1 MDSIKILITIIAH
14 IIEGIL
20 GFIFFYLIL
29 LYFDIET
36 VGYYGV
42 LISFLEM
49 FTFILDLGFAIAYL
63 KIYSEINDP
72 ENKICNGTFLLIRLI
87 QFMVY
92 AVIIFVSTLFLPLD
106 NFDPNVLYFF
116 IGAYILGFIGS
127 HTIIIILIRK
137 KQIFKKTILV
147 VSFSLT
153 KIILLI
159 ILRDYY
165 ISDLSLIAMVYFISN
180 LTFFIIN
187 LLFFKSVK
195 INMPTK
201 EYLKKFFEYSYP
213 FFLITTLQIILINID
228 VLIVNQ
234 YVPINDVAVY
244 FTAKKIYGYFYVIIS
259 GIGYILLTTFSKNI
273 AMQKQEENLLM
284 IKETH
289 KFLNLLFVPLIFI
302 FILYS
307 TEFIALI
314 FGQNYMKIGI
324 ILYILSFNIMLFL
337 NYCAIETQLRALG
350 KVMILAEISLLRT
363 ILTIVFM
370 IIFISP
376 EFINLGI
383 IGAALAIVLA
393 EIFTQIII
401 RPIIYKKYGIGYYWG
416 SFRNLAIML
425 CVFLLQLYINSRFPY
440 NILFIP
446 LFILFN
452 ISLYFLINYL
462 LRGFSKED
470 IKFFFSIVNLKKIK
484 ESILSE
490 MK

>member
-1 MDSIKILITIIAH
+1 
-14 IIEGIL
+14 
-20 GFIFFYLIL
+20 
-29 LYFDIET
+29 
-36 VGYYGV
+36 
-42 LISFLEM
+42 
-49 FTFILDLGFAIAYL
+49 
-63 KIYSEINDP
+63 
-72 ENKICNGTFLLIRLI
+72 
-87 QFMVY
+87 
-92 AVIIFVSTLFLPLD
+92 
-106 NFDPNVLYFF
+106 
-116 IGAYILGFIGS
+116 
-127 HTIIIILIRK
+127 
-137 KQIFKKTILV
+137 
-147 VSFSLT
+147 
-153 KIILLI
+153 
-159 ILRDYY
+159 
-165 ISDLSLIAMVYFISN
+165 
-180 LTFFIIN
+180 
-187 LLFFKSVK
+187 
-195 INMPTK
+195 MPTK

-273 AMQKQEENLLM
+273 AMQKEEENLLM

-425 CVFLLQLYINSRFPY
+425 GVFLLQLYINSRFSY